1 MYFSIAVYLPF
12 PLKLMSTYYFVRK
25 TQRKKIGFT
34 MSDYVEL
41 ILSITVALWV
51 YFRFLLAADDNANLF
66 MTYDSST
73 YSAG

>member
-41 ILSITVALWV
+41 FLSIAVAIWA
-51 YFRFLLAADDNANLF
+51 YFRFFLAVNDNANLF
-66 MTYDSST
+66 MGYDPSS
-73 YSAG
+73 YSTG